1 MINKATAATTHD
13 LRVSTDE
20 NVDCSMNRASR
31 AVWRSSPTRTYRR
44 ARFAATRNE
53 EGFRLAGSRLGIAHS
68 RRGGEIQNWWIA
80 MLVRARRSRLT
91 QE

>member
-20 NVDCSMNRASR
+20 NVDCSMNCALR

-53 EGFRLAGSRLGIAHS
+53 ESFRLAGSRLSMAHS
-68 RRGGEIQNWWIA
+68 RLGGEIQNRRIA